1 MMRAI
6 MGLALALLLALP
18 AQAGETK
25 LAEPKPDWNRPRL
38 IVLQMSQAERADAIL
53 TNAVN
58 LQKFYGQDNVKI
70 ALVAYGNGVRALL
83 KDESKVAAR
92 IQSLKQYEV
101 EFVACGNT
109 LETIGKKESDLL
121 PGVTSASTGLAEI
134 TERALSGWTV
144 LVP

>member
-1 MMRAI
+1 M
-6 MGLALALLLALP
+6 LPALVLVSLLLAGP
-18 AQAGETK
+18 ALAGETK
-25 LAEPKPDWNRPRL
+25 LAEPKPDWSNPRK

-58 LQKFYGQDNVKI
+58 LQKFYGQDHVKI
-70 ALVAYGNGVRALL
+70 AVVAYGNGVRALL

-109 LETIGKKESDLL
+109 LDTLGKKESDLL
-121 PGVTSASTGLAEI
+121 PGVAAAQAGLAEI
-134 TERALSGWTV
+134 TERGLAGWTV

>member
-25 LAEPKPDWNRPRL
+25 LAEPKPDWNKPRR

-109 LETIGKKESDLL
+109 LETIGKKEADLL
-121 PGVTSASTGLAEI
+121 PGVTSTSTGLAEI